1 MEINYVYKE
10 THVNTAFTLNCIR
23 WVYMCLIYLKKK
35 PKQPLH
41 AYFEYLSETNPRI

>member
-23 WVYMCLIYLKKK
+23 WVYMYLIYLKKT
-35 PKQPLH
+35 QN
-41 AYFEYLSETNPRI
+41 NPCMLILNI